1 MSDQT
6 APQDG
11 AAVQSRADRLAHLV
25 IVALVGAVAVGVIVT
40 ALGFPASPDPN
51 DVGPARFP
59 ILYATGLLGLLGIL
73 LAQTLRQPVAEVAA
87 PERRHYGRV
96 ALGMLLMLGALL
108 AIGTVGYF
116 PTAFVL
122 LAGLMALMGQR
133 SLVWNPVLALAITAA
148 IYILFDYG
156 LNVPLPPGSLFE

>member
-11 AAVQSRADRLAHLV
+11 TAGQSRADRLAHLV
-25 IVALVGAVAVGVIVT
+25 IVALVGAVAVGAIVT

-59 ILYATGLLGLLGIL
+59 IFYATGLLGLLGIL
-73 LAQTLRQPVAEVAA
+73 LAQTLRRPVADAA
-87 PERRHYGRV
+87 LPVERHYGRV
-96 ALGMLLMLGALL
+96 ALGMLLLLGALL

-116 PTAFVL
+116 ITALAL
-122 LAGLMALMGQR
+122 LVGLMALMGQR
-133 SLVWNPVLALAITAA
+133 SLVWNPLLALALTTA
-148 IYILFDYG
+148 IYLLFDYG